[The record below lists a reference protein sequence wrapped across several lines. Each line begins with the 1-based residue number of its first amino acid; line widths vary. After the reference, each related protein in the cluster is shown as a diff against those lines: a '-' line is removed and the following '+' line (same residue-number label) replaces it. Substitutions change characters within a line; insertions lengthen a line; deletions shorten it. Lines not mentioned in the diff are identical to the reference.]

1 MGSAHYRVEW
11 TDEAE
16 GDALHIVSH
25 FDSRINATRM
35 ITKFE
40 RKAISLEAFPMLGR
54 IVPELERI
62 GVVKFREVF
71 LGPWRMQYEIRGHIV
86 FIVAIFDGRRDLA
99 AVLFERFVRP

>member
-1 MGSAHYRVEW
+1 MGSARYRVEW

-25 FDSRINATRM
+25 FDSRINADRT

-40 RKAISLEAFPMLGR
+40 RKAISLEIFPTRGR

-62 GVVKFREVF
+62 GVVTFREVF
-71 LGPWRMQYEIRGHIV
+71 LGPWRMQYEIRGQVV
-86 FIVAIFDGRRDLA
+86 FIVAIFDGRRDLGD
-99 AVLFERFVRP
+99 VLFERFVRP